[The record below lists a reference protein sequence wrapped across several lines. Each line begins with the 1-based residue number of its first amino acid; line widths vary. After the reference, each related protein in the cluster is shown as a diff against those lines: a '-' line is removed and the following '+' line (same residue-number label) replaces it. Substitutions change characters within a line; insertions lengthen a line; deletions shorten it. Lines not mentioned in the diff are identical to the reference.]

1 MRANDFLLS
10 ERGAPS
16 VLAPKIEKFLKSLQG
31 IDDTSKNGNVIRAL
45 ISLPDKGKTT
55 NRKDVMLKLLPLLAK
70 KFPELSPEYNEKGSS
85 IGSIRFANDPAVVVV
100 KDSQRQGD
108 QSSGKANEHALVQ
121 LMEEKLKEYG
131 TLDVMF
137 EDERGKKIAI
147 TGVTKIEHTG
157 NTPKSGKGV
166 SKADVAL
173 VSPDRR
179 LPVSIKMVSAGFWE
193 SADRLFKVR
202 AEPLLAK
209 LVKNGEIELVP
220 SKKNPKVMTLPYAV
234 VMEPTLEEQM
244 ITTFGED
251 LNPDGGIVIQDFE
264 PHHFFQVES
273 KVKIWCKAV
282 IKSKE
287 DIPEGHL
294 MVWRIRGDSTRKGLA
309 GVPGIRPEASTLKNA
324 IGHSGERAVILV
336 DINGKIIKRPPRK
349 DQPQQQVQQQK
360 QQQPVAKAPVKDV
373 QPAGSMPIAKTS
385 SNVGQPMGKQS
396 TTGQRPIGQTPTYS
410 SQ

>member
-1 MRANDFLLS
+1 MRATDFLLS
-10 ERGAPS
+10 ERNMPS
-16 VLAPKIEKFLKSLQG
+16 VLAPQIEKFLKSIKS
-31 IDDTSKNGNVIRAL
+31 IDDTAKKGNVIRAL
-45 ISLPDKGKTT
+45 ISLPGKGKTIKRQEMMT
-55 NRKDVMLKLLPLLAK
+55 KLLQLLAK
-70 KFPELSPEYNEKGSS
+70 KFPEYSPEFSETGSS
-85 IGSIRFANDPAVVVV
+85 IGSIKFKNDPVVVVV
-100 KDSQRQGD
+100 KDSEKQGD
-108 QSSGKANEHALVQ
+108 KSSGKANEHTLVK

-173 VSPDRR
+173 VSPNRR
-179 LPVSIKMVSAGFWE
+179 LPVSVKMVSAGFWE

-202 AEPLLAK
+202 AEPLLAE
-209 LVKNGEIELVP
+209 LVKTKQIELVP
-220 SKKNPKVMTLPYAV
+220 SKKNPKIMTLPYAV

-251 LNPDGGIVIQDFE
+251 LNPDGGIVIQDFQ

-282 IKSKE
+282 IKNKD
-287 DIPEGHL
+287 DIPESHL
-294 MVWRIRGDSTRKGLA
+294 MVWRVRGDSTRKGLA

-324 IGHSGERAVILV
+324 IGKHSERAVILV

-349 DQPQQQVQQQK
+349 DQPEQPTQK
-360 QQQPVAKAPVKDV
+360 QVEPAVKKSVAQPPVNKLKKPVVAPKTPVGEPMGTIPQKTV
-373 QPAGSMPIAKTS
+373 RPIANT
-385 SNVGQPMGKQS
+385 
-396 TTGQRPIGQTPTYS
+396 
-410 SQ
+410 

>member
-1 MRANDFLLS
+1 MRSKEFTLI
-10 ERGAPS
+10 ERGVPS
-16 VLAPKIEKFLKSLQG
+16 LLAPKIEKFLKSLNS

-45 ISLPDKGKTT
+45 ITLPDKGKTT
-55 NRKDVMLKLLPLLAK
+55 SRKDVMMALLPLLAK
-70 KFPELSPEYNEKGSS
+70 KFPEYSPKYNERGSS

-157 NTPKSGKGV
+157 NTPKSGEKKGV

-173 VSPDRR
+173 ISPSRR
-179 LPVSIKMVSAGFWE
+179 LPVSIKMISAGFWE
-193 SADRLFKVR
+193 SADRLFKIR
-202 AEPLLAK
+202 AEPLLAN
-209 LVKNGEIELVP
+209 LVKSGQIELVP
-220 SKKNPKVMTLPYAV
+220 NKKNPKIMTLPYAV

-282 IKSKE
+282 IKGKD

-294 MVWRIRGDSTRKGLA
+294 MVWRVRGDSTRKGLA

-324 IGHSGERAVILV
+324 IGHNGERAVILV

-349 DQPQQQVQQQK
+349 DQPQQDTP
-360 QQQPVAKAPVKDV
+360 PVAKKPVAPQPDN
-373 QPAGSMPIAKTS
+373 QLNNPPPAPNNTPPPAGAPTS
-385 SNVGQPMGKQS
+385 APLPVNNRV
-396 TTGQRPIGQTPTYS
+396 
-410 SQ
+410 

>member
-1 MRANDFLLS
+1 MRATEFLLS
-10 ERGAPS
+10 ERGVPS
-16 VLAPKIEKFLKSLQG
+16 VLAPKIEKFLKSVKG
-31 IDDTSKNGNVIRAL
+31 IDDTSKTGNVIRAL
-45 ISLPDKGKTT
+45 VSLPAKGKTT
-55 NRKDVMLKLLPLLAK
+55 KRQEVMQKLLQLVAK
-70 KFPELSPEYNEKGSS
+70 KFPDYDPKFSETGSS
-85 IGSIRFANDPAVVVV
+85 IGSIRFAGDPAVIVV
-100 KDSQRQGD
+100 KDSEKQGD
-108 QSSGKANEHALVQ
+108 QSSGKANEHALVK

-147 TGVTKIEHTG
+147 TGVTNIEHTG

-179 LPVSIKMVSAGFWE
+179 LPVSIKMISAGFWE

-202 AEPLLAK
+202 AEPLLAN
-209 LVKNGEIELVP
+209 LVKTGQIELVP

-234 VMEPTLEEQM
+234 VMEPTLDEQM

-282 IKSKE
+282 IKNKD
-287 DIPEGHL
+287 DIPEDHL
-294 MVWRIRGDSTRKGLA
+294 MVWRVRGDSTRKGTA

-324 IGHSGERAVILV
+324 IGTHGERAVILV
-336 DINGKIIKRPPRK
+336 DITGNIIKRPPRK
-349 DQPQQQVQQQK
+349 DQPQQDNKPVVNQPAQQQTPNK
-360 QQQPVAKAPVKDV
+360 PISKVKPPVAKTIPVKSKGTK
-373 QPAGSMPIAKTS
+373 PLG
-385 SNVGQPMGKQS
+385 NVGEPMGQDPQQELS
-396 TTGQRPIGQTPTYS
+396 
-410 SQ
+410 

>member
-1 MRANDFLLS
+1 MRAKEFLLV
-10 ERGAPS
+10 ERGVPS
-16 VLAPKIEKFLKSLQG
+16 VLAPKIEKFLGGVKG
-31 IDDTSKNGNVIRAL
+31 IDDTSKNGNIIRAL
-45 ISLPDKGKTT
+45 ITLPAKGKTT
-55 NRKDVMLKLLPLLAK
+55 KRQEMMTVLLKLLAK
-70 KFPELSPEYNEKGSS
+70 KFPEYTPEFSDLGSS
-85 IGSIRFANDPAVVVV
+85 IGSIRFKDDSAVVVV
-100 KDSQRQGD
+100 KDSQKQGD
-108 QSSGKANEHALVQ
+108 QSSGKANEHALIQ

-147 TGVTKIEHTG
+147 TGVTNIEHTG

-173 VSPDRR
+173 ISPNRR

-202 AEPLLAK
+202 AEPLLAN
-209 LVKNGEIELVP
+209 LVKTNQIELVP
-220 SKKNPKVMTLPYAV
+220 SKNNPKVMTLPYSV

-251 LNPDGGIVIQDFE
+251 LNPDGGIVIQDFQ

-282 IKSKE
+282 IKNKE
-287 DIPEGHL
+287 DIPEDHL
-294 MVWRIRGDSTRKGLA
+294 MVWRVRGDSTRKGTA

-324 IGHSGERAVILV
+324 IGVNGERAVILV

-349 DQPQQQVQQQK
+349 DQPQQSTPVVK
-360 QQQPVAKAPVKDV
+360 NPVATTPKKPLATTPKKPVTDIPTPALKVSQPSVGTAPVS
-373 QPAGSMPIAKTS
+373 PAPKTS
-385 SNVGQPMGKQS
+385 FK
-396 TTGQRPIGQTPTYS
+396 
-410 SQ
+410 

>member
-1 MRANDFLLS
+1 MRSKEFTLI
-10 ERGAPS
+10 ERGLPS
-16 VLAPKIEKFLKSLQG
+16 LLAPKIEKFLKSLKS

-45 ISLPDKGKTT
+45 ITLPDKGKTT
-55 NRKDVMLKLLPLLAK
+55 SRKDVMMALLPLLAK
-70 KFPELSPEYNEKGSS
+70 KFPEYSPEYNEKGSS

-108 QSSGKANEHALVQ
+108 QSSGKANEHALVK

-131 TLDVMF
+131 TLNVIF

-147 TGVTKIEHTG
+147 QGVTKIEHTG
-157 NTPKSGKGV
+157 NTPKSGEKKGV

-173 VSPDRR
+173 VSPNRR
-179 LPVSIKMVSAGFWE
+179 LPVSVKMISAGFWE

-202 AEPLLAK
+202 AEPLLAN
-209 LVKNGEIELVP
+209 LVKSGQIELVP
-220 SKKNPKVMTLPYAV
+220 NKKNPKIMTLPYAV

-273 KVKIWCKAV
+273 NVKIWCKAV
-282 IKSKE
+282 IRGKD

-294 MVWRIRGDSTRKGLA
+294 MVWRVRGDSTRKGIA

-324 IGHSGERAVILV
+324 IGHNGERAVILV
-336 DINGKIIKRPPRK
+336 DINGNIIKRPPRK
-349 DQPQQQVQQQK
+349 DQPQQDAP
-360 QQQPVAKAPVKDV
+360 PVAKKPVAP
-373 QPAGSMPIAKTS
+373 QPDNQLNTPPPPNTAPAAGA
-385 SNVGQPMGKQS
+385 
-396 TTGQRPIGQTPTYS
+396 PTANPPPPVNNRV
-410 SQ
+410 